1 MRREARRAAS
11 SKAVT
16 KLPIEKKRQLLCCW
30 RGFGGNQRDRRSRWV
45 VGNLGA
51 ARQPQDRL
59 SGREVALLDR
69 DAPTVREH
77 RNRGDRV
84 LPSRNSLFF
93 WCVKRLTYQV
103 YQCVDGLLCQRVV
116 EAYEIVG

>member
-30 RGFGGNQRDRRSRWV
+30 RGFGGNQRDRRLRWV

-51 ARQPQDRL
+51 ARLPQGRL
-59 SGREVALLDR
+59 SGPEVGPLVR
-69 DAPTVREH
+69 DAPMAREH

-84 LPSRNSLFF
+84 LPSRIFRFF
-93 WCVKRLTYQV
+93 WCVKRLMS
-103 YQCVDGLLCQRVV
+103 
-116 EAYEIVG
+116 